1 MRPRLPPDLLPAV
14 RFFWA
19 IIIGLLVAAG
29 VLLVRPTDRTGDAG
43 PTAGS
48 TTPPATRPATE
59 PSVTETLGD
68 LARRS
73 ATAPPDKPEP
83 DPQSETDDDTITAT
97 SWTLAQGDTLQ
108 DLARRRYGDA
118 RLWRRI
124 VDANPGLA
132 AGELELGDTI
142 RLPDLAEIP
151 DPAAAIVAD
160 LDAGREERDPDAETD
175 ADDATKPT
183 TTAAVDPD
191 VPTLDLGLDREI
203 PDGTVVR
210 GRLVRTDD
218 AIVADDT
225 YTIRGSGTY
234 DDPYR
239 VSWEL
244 LASCGDGYRP
254 SLGERDIPQRIAALD
269 GAWIRIDG
277 YIAFPLG
284 GSESTELLV
293 MLNQWDGCCIG
304 IPPTPYD
311 AIEATL
317 VEAMPAGQRHAI
329 NFGTITGRL
338 SVSPY
343 LVENWLVGL
352 YLMDDAEVRIEL

>member
-1 MRPRLPPDLLPAV
+1 MRTRLPPDLLLVV

-29 VLLVRPTDRTGDAG
+29 VLLVRPADRGETGPA
-43 PTAGS
+43 TA
-48 TTPPATRPATE
+48 TTPTEPRRTPAPST
-59 PSVTETLGD
+59 PSVTDTIGD
-68 LARRS
+68 LARQ
-73 ATAPPDKPEP
+73 AATDTAPEETPDDTPG
-83 DPQSETDDDTITAT
+83 DTITAT
-97 SWTLAQGDTLQ
+97 TWTLAEGDTLQ

-132 AGELELGDTI
+132 AGELKLGDTI
-142 RLPDLAEIP
+142 QLPDLANIP
-151 DPAAAIVAD
+151 ESDPAAAIIAD
-160 LDAGREERDPDAETD
+160 LDAGREERADDDAE
-175 ADDATKPT
+175 AT
-183 TTAAVDPD
+183 TTAAATITDPD
-191 VPTLDLGLDREI
+191 APTLDLGLDREI
-203 PDGTVVR
+203 PDGTVER
-210 GRLVRTDD
+210 GRLVKLDD
-218 AIVADDT
+218 AIVADET
-225 YTIRGSGTY
+225 YTIRGAGTK

-244 LASCGDGYRP
+244 LASCADGYRP
-254 SLGERDIPQRIAALD
+254 SLGERRIPQRIAALD

-352 YLMDDAEVRIEL
+352 YLMDETEVRIEL